1 MNNNFIKKLHLNV
14 QEGNT
19 HAKIQ
24 IKWAAERLP
33 ILLMS

>member
-1 MNNNFIKKLHLNV
+1 MNDFIEKLHLNV

-24 IKWAAERLP
+24 IKWAMERIA
-33 ILLMS
+33 ILLMN